1 MASDP
6 NDARSNN
13 GLTRPALERVLARAA
28 ELQTHEGND
37 DGAPMTEAQL
47 LELGKE
53 VGLSADALRQA
64 LAEERAQS
72 PLPDSG
78 GFTSFFTGTRY
89 ASAARTVPGTPTQ
102 VLATL
107 DALMQRQEQLIVKRR
122 FTDQLVWES
131 RKDLIASLR
140 RGLALDGHRYDLARA
155 TDVSGI
161 VAAVGSTKTHVR
173 LVADFRDNRET
184 RTKGAIGGSIAMLI
198 TGAPLVVIGVAPV
211 LAAIP
216 PILLA
221 GAVLS
226 ITRRQYRKS
235 AHRAQVA
242 LEQALDHL
250 EFGTAKPVTA
260 GAQLLD
266 ALTNATRL
274 PR

>member
-6 NDARSNN
+6 TEPRGT
-13 GLTRPALERVLARAA
+13 GLTRAALERVLARAA
-28 ELQTHEGND
+28 ELHTQDGSD

-47 LELGKE
+47 LDLGKE

-72 PLPDSG
+72 PLPDSA

-102 VLATL
+102 VLAAL
-107 DALMQRQEQLIVKRR
+107 DGLMQRQEQLIVKRR
-122 FTDQLVWES
+122 FVDQLVWES
-131 RKDLIASLR
+131 RKDLMASFR
-140 RGLALDGHRYDLARA
+140 RALALDGHRFDLVKA

-161 VAAVGSTKTHVR
+161 VAAVGATKTHVR
-173 LVADFRDNRET
+173 LVADFRDDRET
-184 RTKGAIGGSIAMLI
+184 RTKAAIGGSAALMI
-198 TGAPLVVIGVAPV
+198 TGVPLFVIGVAPV
-211 LAAIP
+211 LAALP
-216 PILLA
+216 PLLLSA
-221 GAVLS
+221 AAIS
-226 ITRRQYRKS
+226 ITRRQYRRS

-250 EFGTAKPVTA
+250 EFGAAKPVTA
-260 GAQLLD
+260 GAAILD
-266 ALTNATRL
+266 AISTAARL

>member
-6 NDARSNN
+6 IEPRST

-28 ELQTHEGND
+28 ELHTQDGSD

-72 PLPDSG
+72 PLPAAG
-78 GFTSFFTGTRY
+78 GVTAFFTGTRY
-89 ASAARTVPGTPTQ
+89 ASASRTVPGTPAQ
-102 VLATL
+102 VLGAL
-107 DALMQRQEQLIVKRR
+107 DAMMQRQEQLIVKRR
-122 FTDQLVWES
+122 FVDQLVWES
-131 RKDLIASLR
+131 RKDLLASLR

-161 VAAVGSTKTHVR
+161 VVAVGSTKTHVR
-173 LVADFRDNRET
+173 LVADFRDDRET
-184 RTKGAIGGSIAMLI
+184 RSKVAVGGSIG
-198 TGAPLVVIGVAPV
+198 GAVALGVPLAVMSVTPVLVVVPPLLV
-211 LAAIP
+211 AAI
-216 PILLA
+216 IVS
-221 GAVLS
+221 AV
-226 ITRRQYRKS
+226 RRSYRTS
-235 AHRAQVA
+235 TQRAQVA

-250 EFGTAKPVTA
+250 EFGSGKPVTA

-266 ALTNATRL
+266 ALTSAARL